1 VDAYTSSDRY
11 PYSRPVNLS
20 DNASALLNRR
30 NLKAVV
36 RDNINYMRNSVK
48 VIVDAYD
55 GTVEFVAMTDDDPVL
70 SNYRHIYPDLFV
82 DRDTIPADLVS
93 HFRYP
98 IDLFDVQAHMY
109 LAYHMENPDVFYNR
123 EDLWRFPVSNQGAA
137 NDPNRS
143 TAVEPFYTIVRLP
156 DEERTEFVTI
166 LPLTP
171 VNKDNTIAWIAA
183 RSDGENYGRLL
194 VYNFPKQSLVYGPS
208 QIEARIDQNPIIS
221 QQLTLWS
228 QKGSKVLRGNL
239 LVIPLS
245 NSLLYIQ
252 PVYLRAEQGEL
263 PELKRVVIAYE
274 NEIVME
280 PNLDLALAAIFGESD
295 SFMETSNVS
304 QDDNS
309 AATSNG
315 QTAQTDPGTPT
326 QTPSTNPTTP
336 IASPLARRALTLY
349 REAEAALQTGDWAT
363 YGEKQ
368 AELEAA
374 LQRLSKGETSINE

>member
-1 VDAYTSSDRY
+1 
-11 PYSRPVNLS
+11 
-20 DNASALLNRR
+20 
-30 NLKAVV
+30 
-36 RDNINYMRNSVK
+36 
-48 VIVDAYD
+48 
-55 GTVEFVAMTDDDPVL
+55 MTDDDPVL